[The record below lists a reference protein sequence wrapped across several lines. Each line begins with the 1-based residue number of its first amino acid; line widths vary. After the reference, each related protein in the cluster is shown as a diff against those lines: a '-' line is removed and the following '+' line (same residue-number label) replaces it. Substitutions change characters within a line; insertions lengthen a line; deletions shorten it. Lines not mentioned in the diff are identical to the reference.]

1 MRYMLGFAAMLMLV
15 IVGCCLASFDF
26 HIEGLAG
33 LVLGDKAK
41 RRYSLMSLG
50 EAIPGSSK
58 DERGALSLEVVYFF
72 FGFALPL
79 LQLVLLTVLW
89 VVPLSLK
96 LQQRLYVA
104 CEVSTSWAALD
115 VFAVGVVAALL
126 EISKFAQFMVGHRC
140 DPLNKFLGKHLD
152 RALGGDDKCFD
163 VSTEL
168 TRGAWVLLPAA
179 FVSGVVGVVLLRKA
193 KAKLDERVERAR
205 AKDDEAS
212 DDSAS
217 SSDEEDSLSL

>member
-1 MRYMLGFAAMLMLV
+1 MFDGYVLGFAAMLVLV

-58 DERGALSLEVVYFF
+58 DARGLSRSRSSTSSSDSRCRWSSWYYS
-72 FGFALPL
+72 A
-79 LQLVLLTVLW
+79 VLW

-96 LQQRLYVA
+96 LQQRLCVA

-126 EISKFAQFMVGHRC
+126 ENIEVRAVHGRP
-140 DPLNKFLGKHLD
+140 PL
-152 RALGGDDKCFD
+152 RR
-163 VSTEL
+163 SE
-168 TRGAWVLLPAA
+168 
-179 FVSGVVGVVLLRKA
+179 
-193 KAKLDERVERAR
+193 
-205 AKDDEAS
+205 
-212 DDSAS
+212 
-217 SSDEEDSLSL
+217 